1 MESSNL
7 LEKIESKNAKVGIIG
22 LGYVGLPLGLEFA
35 LKGFEVIGFDVDTR
49 KIKSL
54 EKGETYIKHI
64 DVSKIKEA
72 VNSKK
77 FTATTNFARLPEVD
91 AIIICVPTPLDEHR
105 EPDMTYIVNT
115 AKGIQKYLRKGQF
128 VSLESTT
135 YPGTTDEILLTM
147 FEQAPVVQA
156 KKTMYETAT
165 ANLSQSEI
173 ENNLSLTSDVAPFK
187 VGVDFY
193 LAFSP
198 EREDPNN
205 PKYSTATIPKVVG
218 GVTPKCVE
226 IACALYNHVIV
237 KTVPVS
243 STRAAEATK
252 LLENIYRC
260 VNIALV
266 NELKMVFDRMG
277 IDIWEVIEAAKTKP
291 FGFNAFYPGPGLGGH
306 CIPIDPF
313 YLTWKAREYDINTKF
328 IELAGEINTFQ
339 PYYVVERTIEAL
351 NKIKKSLNSSKILI
365 LGAAYKK
372 DIDDMRESPSLKLI
386 EIFRSKGA
394 EVSYNDPYVTKLPK
408 TRKYDFDMQSV
419 ELTKENLMAYDAVVL
434 STDHSSYDY
443 NFIAQNSQLIIDSR
457 NVFENNGIKR
467 ENIFKG

>member
-1 MESSNL
+1 MESSSL
-7 LEKIESKNAKVGIIG
+7 LEKIEAKKAKVGIIG

-35 LKGFEVIGFDVDTR
+35 LKGFEVIGFDVDNR
-49 KIKSL
+49 KIKAI

-64 DVSKIKEA
+64 NAVKIKEA
-72 VNSKK
+72 VNSNK
-77 FTATTNFARLPEVD
+77 FSATTDFARLPEVD

-115 AKGIQKYLRKGQF
+115 AKEIQKYLRKGQL

-147 FEQAPVVQA
+147 FEQAPLVQA
-156 KKTMYETAT
+156 KNKMYQTAT
-165 ANLSQSEI
+165 ANLSQSDI
-173 ENNLSLTSDVAPFK
+173 ENNMPLNSNVAAFK
-187 VGVDFY
+187 VGTDFY

-218 GVTPKCVE
+218 GVTPKCVK

-266 NELKMVFDRMG
+266 NELKMVFDRMD

-328 IELAGEINTFQ
+328 IELAGEINTYQ

-351 NKIKKSLNSSKILI
+351 NKTKKSLSGSKVLI

-419 ELTKENLMAYDAVVL
+419 DITEDNLKSYDVVVL
-434 STDHSSYDY
+434 STDHTSYDY
-443 NFIAQNSQLIIDSR
+443 NYIAQNSKLIVDSR
-457 NVFENNGIKR
+457 NVFETNGIKR